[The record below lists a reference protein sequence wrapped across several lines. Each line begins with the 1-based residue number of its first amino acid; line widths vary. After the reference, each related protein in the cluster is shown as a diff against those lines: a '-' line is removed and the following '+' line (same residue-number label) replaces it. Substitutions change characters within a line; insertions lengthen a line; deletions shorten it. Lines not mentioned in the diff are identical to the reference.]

1 MIKCYCNRQYEG
13 GRMEDN
19 MKGISSEGIKKLSLD
34 LLEYSEEFMKIKE
47 KLDNIEQR
55 LRNCFIGEAPNS
67 YNNSLKSFNN
77 NITYLS
83 KNIKN
88 YSEFCQEIIRAYEK
102 HDIES
107 FRR

>member
-1 MIKCYCNRQYEG
+1 
-13 GRMEDN
+13 MEDN

-47 KLDNIEQR
+47 KLDNVEQR

-88 YSEFCQEIIRAYEK
+88 YSEFCQEIIRSYEK